1 MSSAWEIAPGGVLRG
16 RVEVPGDKSISHRA
30 LLLAALADGDSEL
43 SGVLDSGDCRAMA
56 GALRALGARLDE
68 TAPGCWRV
76 AGRGPEALR
85 PPPGPLDLGNSGTAM
100 RLLCGALA
108 SRPFGA
114 VLTGDASLSARPM
127 ERVAAPLRAMGAR
140 ISTTDGCPPLRLEPA
155 ARPLA
160 GIDHPEP
167 VRSAQVKS
175 ALLLAGLEAA
185 GRTCLR
191 EAGAAR
197 DHTERMLPAF
207 GGVCERDGD
216 RLCVAGGQRLRGAV
230 LAVPRDLSAAAFFIV
245 GALIAPG
252 SELELPGVGVNPR
265 RAGALRILRRMGAAI
280 ELAPRP
286 DAGGEPVADL
296 RVRAG
301 ALEGVEVEPELA
313 PAAID
318 EFPVLCIAAAC
329 ARGTTTFAGVGE
341 LRVKESDRIAAMA
354 DGLAA
359 LGVTVETGGDW
370 LRVHGGALG
379 GGAVDSRADHR
390 VAMAF
395 AVAALAAADP
405 VRVRDPGWVAA
416 SFPDFAAQ
424 ARAAGLRLAD
434 A

>member
-1 MSSAWEIAPGGVLRG
+1 MSGAWEIAPGGVLRG
-16 RVEVPGDKSISHRA
+16 QVEVPGDKSISHRA

-43 SGVLDSGDCRAMA
+43 SGVLDSGDCRAA
-56 GALRALGARLDE
+56 VGALRALGVRLDE
-68 TAPGCWRV
+68 TAPGRWRV

-108 SRPFGA
+108 ARPFGA

-140 ISTTDGCPPLRLEPA
+140 IATTDGRAPLRIGPA
-155 ARPLA
+155 ARRLA

-167 VRSAQVKS
+167 VGSAQVKS
-175 ALLLAGLEAA
+175 ALLLAGLEAG

-191 EAGAAR
+191 EAGASR

-207 GGVCERDGD
+207 GGACERDGD
-216 RLCVAGGQRLRGAV
+216 RLCVTGGQRLRGAA
-230 LAVPRDLSAAAFFIV
+230 LAVPRDLSAAAFFVV

-265 RAGALRILRRMGAAI
+265 RDGVLRILRRMGADI
-280 ELAPRP
+280 EAAPRP

-301 ALEGVEVEPELA
+301 VLDGVEVGPELA

-318 EFPVLCIAAAC
+318 EFPILCVAAAC
-329 ARGTTTFAGVGE
+329 ARGATTFAGVGE

-354 DGLAA
+354 EGLAA
-359 LGVTVETGGDW
+359 LGVAVETGADW
-370 LRVHGGALG
+370 MRVRGGALG
-379 GGAVDSRADHR
+379 GGAIDPRADHR

-395 AVAALAAADP
+395 AVAALAAAGP
-405 VRVRDPGWVAA
+405 VRVRDPGWVAS
-416 SFPDFAAQ
+416 SFPGFAES

>member
-1 MSSAWEIAPGGVLRG
+1 MSGAWEIAPGGVLRG

-43 SGVLDSGDCRAMA
+43 SGVLDSGDCRAA
-56 GALRALGARLDE
+56 VGALRALGVRLDE
-68 TAPGCWRV
+68 TAPGRWRV

-108 SRPFGA
+108 ARPFGA

-140 ISTTDGCPPLRLEPA
+140 IATTDGRAPLRIGPA
-155 ARPLA
+155 ARRLA

-167 VRSAQVKS
+167 VVSAQVKS
-175 ALLLAGLEAA
+175 ALLLAGLEAG

-191 EAGAAR
+191 EAGASR

-207 GGVCERDGD
+207 GGACERDGD
-216 RLCVAGGQRLRGAV
+216 RLCVTGGQRLRGAA

-245 GALIAPG
+245 GALIAPD

-265 RAGALRILRRMGAAI
+265 RDGVLRILRRMGADI
-280 ELAPRP
+280 EAAPRP

-301 ALEGVEVEPELA
+301 VLDGVEVGPELA

-318 EFPVLCIAAAC
+318 EFPILCVAAAC
-329 ARGTTTFAGVGE
+329 ARGATTFAGVGE

-354 DGLAA
+354 EGLAA
-359 LGVTVETGGDW
+359 LGVAVETGADW
-370 LRVHGGALG
+370 MRVRGGALG
-379 GGAVDSRADHR
+379 GGAIDPRADHR

-395 AVAALAAADP
+395 AVAALAAAGP
-405 VRVRDPGWVAA
+405 VRVRDPGWVAS
-416 SFPDFAAQ
+416 SFPGFAES